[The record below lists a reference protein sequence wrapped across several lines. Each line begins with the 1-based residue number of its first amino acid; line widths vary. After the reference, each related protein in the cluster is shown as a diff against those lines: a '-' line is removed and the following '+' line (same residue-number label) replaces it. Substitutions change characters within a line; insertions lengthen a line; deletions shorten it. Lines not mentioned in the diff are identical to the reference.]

1 MKLLIAY
8 ASREGHTRHIAR
20 RTADR
25 LVDAGFSVEL
35 MHVTDAGDIAL
46 DRFDGVILASPIHVG
61 HYRREMSEF
70 VVERVHGLERV
81 PTLFLSVSL
90 AASGHEAEDWLS
102 LDRILADFTEATGWT
117 PGEVVQV
124 AGAYK
129 PSEYD
134 VVRRLIMRRIV
145 ASKDPGRDLDIDHVY
160 TDWSAL
166 EAAVDSWLQSLSPEQ
181 AA

>member
-1 MKLLIAY
+1 MKILIAY

-20 RTADR
+20 TIADR
-25 LVDAGFSVEL
+25 LVDMGYGVEL
-35 MHVTDAGDIAL
+35 LHVGDAGDIDLA
-46 DRFDGVILASPIHVG
+46 RFDGAILASPIHVG
-61 HYRREMSEF
+61 HYRKELAEF
-70 VVERVHGLERV
+70 AAERVHGLEKL

-90 AASGHEAEDWLS
+90 AASGHEAEDWVS
-102 LDRILADFTEATGWT
+102 LDSILTNFTEATGWT

-145 ASKDPGRDLDIDHVY
+145 ASRDPNRDLDIDHVY
-160 TDWSAL
+160 TDWAAL
-166 EAAVDSWLQSLSPEQ
+166 EGTVDSWLEALRSEQ
-181 AA
+181 VA